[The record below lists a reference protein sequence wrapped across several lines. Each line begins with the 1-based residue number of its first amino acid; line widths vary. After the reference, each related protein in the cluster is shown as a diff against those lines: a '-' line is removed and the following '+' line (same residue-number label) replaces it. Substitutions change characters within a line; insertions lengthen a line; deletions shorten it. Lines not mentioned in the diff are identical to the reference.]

1 MVSSTTEHLLRWTV
15 LGVFPPWKTGG
26 AIVES
31 FPAPSI
37 PIMKKHKKTP
47 WAPPAPRVH
56 ESKDDRSR
64 TNAGK
69 TVNSKVRSEG
79 RTLAALER
87 AALAKRAFEAGRAGT
102 RAPGR

>member
-1 MVSSTTEHLLRWTV
+1 
-15 LGVFPPWKTGG
+15 
-26 AIVES
+26 
-31 FPAPSI
+31 
-37 PIMKKHKKTP
+37 MKKHKKTP

-56 ESKDDRSR
+56 ESQDDRSR

-87 AALAKRAFEAGRAGT
+87 AALAKRTLEAGQARTHAAG
-102 RAPGR
+102 R